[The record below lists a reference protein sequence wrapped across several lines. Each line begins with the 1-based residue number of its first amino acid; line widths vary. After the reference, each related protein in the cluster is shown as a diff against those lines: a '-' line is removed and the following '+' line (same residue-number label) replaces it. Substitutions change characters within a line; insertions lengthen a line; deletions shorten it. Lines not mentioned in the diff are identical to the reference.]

1 MTDHSPLSHS
11 ADDVPQVPK
20 LQLVSE
26 FDPYLETVPPPT
38 RPKRL
43 SDSTRLMLAGFL
55 TIVGFLCGVAAQK
68 HHDAGY
74 LSPDQV
80 ARVVANSVPAAPAN
94 TGAVSEVP
102 HTTIPNA
109 Q

>member
-1 MTDHSPLSHS
+1 MNNLPLRHIRK
-11 ADDVPQVPK
+11 VPEVA
-20 LQLVSE
+20 LYSVDLDAYDAS
-26 FDPYLETVPPPT
+26 LETVPPPT
-38 RPKRL
+38 RAKRL
-43 SDSTRLMLAGFL
+43 SDSTRLMLVGFL
-55 TIVGFLCGVAAQK
+55 VIVGFLTGVAAQK

-80 ARVVANSVPAAPAN
+80 ARVVANSVPAQPVS